1 MHVVAL
7 LFAGLRRIV
16 RLYLEPLRPAGP
28 WGAPALAAGAS
39 LLLAACGADAPPPP
53 PPPSV
58 TVAAAEAREITE
70 WDEFAG
76 RFEAVDAV
84 EVRPRVS
91 GHIQRVAFTEGSD
104 VRKGQVLFEIDPRP
118 YAAELERA
126 VAELERQRTRR
137 GLAASEVA
145 RAERLLSVQAISREE
160 FDARTSAR
168 TQGDAE
174 VRAAQA
180 AVAAARLNLE
190 WTRVRAPIDGRV
202 SRAEVTEGNLV
213 AAGAPGMP
221 PLTTVVSRSP
231 IYVYFEGDEQAYL
244 KVAGLSGKGGSVWVG
259 LANEE
264 GFPHEAKLD
273 FVDNRLDPA
282 SGTIRARA
290 VIDNANGRFTP
301 GLYARVR
308 LAGSSRYTATMVR
321 DGAIGTDQDRKFV
334 LVLKADGTVEYRAVE
349 LGRLVDGLR
358 VIRSGLRPGE
368 KIVVNGLQRVRPGAK
383 VAAREEPMSAAPGAV
398 AARTR

>member
-39 LLLAACGADAPPPP
+39 LFLAACGGAAPPPP
-53 PPPSV
+53 PPPEV
-58 TVAAAEAREITE
+58 TVAAAAAREITD
-70 WDEFAG
+70 WDEFSG
-76 RFEAVDAV
+76 RFEAVEAV

-91 GHIQRVAFTEGSD
+91 GYVQRVAFTEGSD
-104 VRKGQVLFEIDPRP
+104 VRRGQVLFEIDPRP

-126 VAELERQRTRR
+126 LAELERQRTRR
-137 GLAASEVA
+137 GLAGSEVA
-145 RAERLLSVQAISREE
+145 RAERLLAVQAISREE
-160 FDARTSAR
+160 FDTRTSAR

-180 AVAAARLNLE
+180 AVTAARLNLE

-202 SRAEVTEGNLV
+202 GRAEITEGNLV
-213 AAGAPGMP
+213 QAAGGA
-221 PLTTVVSRSP
+221 PLTTVVSKSP

-244 KVAGLSGKGGSVWVG
+244 KVAGLGRSGGTVFVG

-290 VIDNANGRFTP
+290 VLDNPGGRFTP

-308 LAGSSRYTATMVR
+308 LAGSSRYTATLVR
-321 DGAIGTDQDRKFV
+321 DAAIGTDQDRKFV
-334 LVLKADGTVEYRAVE
+334 LVLKPDGTVEYRAVE
-349 LGRLVDGLR
+349 LGHLVDGLR
-358 VIRSGLRPGE
+358 VVRSGLKPGE
-368 KIVVNGLQRVRPGAK
+368 RIVVNGLQRVRPGGK
-383 VAAREEPMSAAPGAV
+383 VAAKEEPMVADAAL

>member
-1 MHVVAL
+1 MYVVAL
-7 LFAGLRRIV
+7 LFAGLRRMA
-16 RLYLEPLRPAGP
+16 RLYLEPLRPA
-28 WGAPALAAGAS
+28 WAPALAAGAS
-39 LLLAACGADAPPPP
+39 VVALAGCGPQAPPPP
-53 PPPSV
+53 PPPEV
-58 TVAAAEAREITE
+58 TVAAVAQREITD
-70 WDEFAG
+70 WDEFTG
-76 RFEAVDAV
+76 RFEAVEAV

-91 GHIQRVAFTEGSD
+91 GYVQRVAFDEGSD

-126 VAELERQRTRR
+126 QAELERQRTRR
-137 GLAASEVA
+137 ALSGSEVA
-145 RAERLLSVQAISREE
+145 RAERLLAVQAISREE

-168 TQGDAE
+168 VQGDAE
-174 VRAAQA
+174 VRAARA
-180 AVAAARLNLE
+180 AVDAARLNLE

-202 SRAEVTEGNLV
+202 SRAGVTVGNLV
-213 AAGAPGMP
+213 AAGAPGGP

-231 IYVYFEGDEQAYL
+231 IYVSFEGDEQAYL
-244 KVAGLSGKGGSVWVG
+244 RATGLSAEGGTVFVG

-264 GFPHEAKLD
+264 GFPHAARLD

-290 VIDNANGRFTP
+290 VLNNDDGRFTP

-308 LAGSSRYTATMVR
+308 LAGSGRYTATLVR
-321 DGAIGTDQDRKFV
+321 DAAVGTDQDRKFV
-334 LVLKADGTVEYRAVE
+334 LVLKPDGTVEYRAVE

-358 VIRSGLRPGE
+358 VVRSGLRAGE
-368 KIVVNGLQRVRPGAK
+368 RIVVNGLQRVRPGGK
-383 VAAREEPMSAAPGAV
+383 VAAREEPMEPTKGL